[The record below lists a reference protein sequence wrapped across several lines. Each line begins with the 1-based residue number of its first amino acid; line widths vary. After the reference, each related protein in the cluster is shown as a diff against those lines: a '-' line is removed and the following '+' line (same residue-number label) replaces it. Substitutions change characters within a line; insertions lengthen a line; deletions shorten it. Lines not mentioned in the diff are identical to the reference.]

1 MVIKFLPI
9 APITTDP
16 DVIKVIL
23 DTFETDGPQ
32 IELREQIICSEV
44 LLEQNTD
51 STIDALKCDAPH
63 SFMRMLLE
71 DIHEVAPLD
80 DEKMRPFA
88 LAAKVPRYEPETET
102 MAAPEAVKIS

>member
-32 IELREQIICSEV
+32 TELREHNICLEV
-44 LLEQNTD
+44 LLEQDTD
-51 STIDALKCDAPH
+51 KTIGALKCDAPH
-63 SFMRMLLE
+63 SLMRMLLE
-71 DIHEVAPLD
+71 DIHEVAPLA
-80 DEKMRPFA
+80 DEEMRPFA
-88 LAAKVPRYEPETET
+88 LAAKVPR
-102 MAAPEAVKIS
+102 